1 MTNETPSG
9 GWDQPPAAPPPG
21 APGTPPRKTGRK
33 VGVGCLAVVDRM
45 LGGLDHVGNLRPLCE
60 SCHRL
65 QPSFGPEE
73 VDQAVAWFSA
83 GYDPIRDIA
92 REVNAAHEEGWRRA
106 AEELGMSLAEYE
118 DHCIQ
123 RVHTTREHDAD

>member
-1 MTNETPSG
+1 M
-9 GWDQPPAAPPPG
+9 PPLEDVCAYWALPI
-21 APGTPPRKTGRK
+21 RCVRC
-33 VGVGCLAVVDRM
+33 GCRHNIDRAHVVDRM